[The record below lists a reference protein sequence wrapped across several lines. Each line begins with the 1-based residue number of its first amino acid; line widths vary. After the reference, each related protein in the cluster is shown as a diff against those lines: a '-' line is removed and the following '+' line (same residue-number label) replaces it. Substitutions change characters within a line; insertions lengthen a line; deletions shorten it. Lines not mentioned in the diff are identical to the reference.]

1 MGRMANSAA
10 TFGGIGSGVAGITSS
25 AGIVTEV
32 ANGVGSIRVFG
43 YTAVQL
49 STVVIFLLSLLIIYF
64 FTIRKNDGS
73 KKATLLDMIKVFVL
87 SLLVTCLVSL
97 TFNAYKNQPDRT
109 FETAGVKGELIGCYQ
124 SGNAMR
130 CDFTLINV
138 KSNGGVK
145 FVVQRT
151 ASSAVIPSGSSLTPY
166 QMTVGD
172 KTYDHTHGMNVSLPQ
187 SAQAS
192 VSFDF
197 KLPSS
202 SQIDR
207 VQGLE
212 FVMSI
217 NGITET
223 NFLTDIWISDGY

>member
-10 TFGGIGSGVAGITSS
+10 TFGGIGSGIAGISS
-25 AGIVTEV
+25 GAGVVTEV

-43 YTAVQL
+43 YTAIQV
-49 STVVIFLLSLLIIYF
+49 STILIFLLSLLIVYF
-64 FTIRKNDGS
+64 FTIKKNDGT
-73 KKATLLDMIKVFVL
+73 KKTTLLDMIKVFLL
-87 SLLVTCLVSL
+87 SLLVTFLVSV
-97 TFNAYKNQPDRT
+97 TFNAYKNQPERS
-109 FETAGVKGELIGCYQ
+109 FEIAGVKGELVGCYQ

-130 CDFTLINV
+130 CDFTLVNI
-138 KSNGGVK
+138 KSSGSAK

-151 ASSAVIPSGSSLTPY
+151 SSSAVIPSGSSLVPY

-172 KTYDHTHGMNVSLPQ
+172 KTYDHTHGMSVNLPH
-187 SAQAS
+187 AGQAY

-197 KLPSS
+197 KLPSGEP
-202 SQIDR
+202 IDK

-223 NFLTDIWISDGY
+223 NFLTDIWLSDGY